1 MYTYIKTSYSS
12 PCCMHAHLCPTLCNP
27 TDCNPQAPLFM
38 GFCRQEYWS
47 GLPFPTPGDLP
58 DPGIK
63 PESPVFAGRFFTTEP
78 PGKPIVHLNY
88 LQFMCQLYL
97 NKSGEN
103 ENWDSEFALS
113 SLPTWS
119 FFSFGKLSC
128 FIVLYFIL

>member
-1 MYTYIKTSYSS
+1 MLICVQLFATPRTVT
-12 PCCMHAHLCPTLCNP
+12 H
-27 TDCNPQAPLFM
+27 QAPLFM

-47 GLPFPTPGDLP
+47 GLPFPTPEDLP

-63 PESPVFAGRFFTTEP
+63 PESPVFADRFFTTEP

-103 ENWDSEFALS
+103 EIIKHHA
-113 SLPTWS
+113 
-119 FFSFGKLSC
+119 
-128 FIVLYFIL
+128 